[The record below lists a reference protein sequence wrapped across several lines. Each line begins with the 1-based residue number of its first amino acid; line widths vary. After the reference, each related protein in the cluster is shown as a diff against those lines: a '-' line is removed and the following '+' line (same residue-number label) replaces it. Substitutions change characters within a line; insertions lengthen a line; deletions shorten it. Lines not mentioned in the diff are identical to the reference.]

1 MKTVLSSPDDS
12 NNIDKRSDM
21 IKSEI
26 AKYRLL
32 KSKAAIGSHEESRDS
47 SHKLLSKSSFSG
59 FCSPSK
65 AETLSNS
72 TALQASYLQND
83 GSLYSSKVETRPSST
98 KRVGNSQ
105 PLQIQNASPIGSFSE
120 RERIRADYLLS
131 PTAKELSQ
139 SQLHSTKSS
148 SSNRVN
154 LPVASYVNKKGLR
167 NKSPIFEGY
176 IEEKRL
182 DHQGQVWE
190 KIEEFVDTDLEKELL
205 TRSVQKTSTT
215 KNYLNSNTKIQDA
228 AANQKRASSATDTKS
243 KRLRENKNFT
253 PNSSKMVTE
262 ENSNRKH
269 SVPDSPTAA
278 PLREESTVSKRNVLT
293 PIQDH
298 RNQPVNGNKQS
309 SLVKAAQNYNPN
321 QIISPQKAEA
331 ESEKGL
337 KEEVEK
343 WRIFGKMMA
352 ESYDDLNKKYTEYT
366 KDKEKDKKIVSALK
380 EQIRTLKALLKAAK
394 DEQKAKSKEND
405 LSHRKE
411 DDKEQKEYLHLAKEL
426 EEIRNES
433 QETIKVLEF
442 LKNENDILKKS
453 VEEGKKQKQLV
464 EHYQKLADV
473 RFKECSALA
482 EEIICLR
489 TDLDRSHSNYLRIQR
504 EQGSGKKLNVESF
517 LSGKKLKQPDSLGLL
532 GTGESKNIKR
542 NEVKVSNW
550 NEEIDDEPPLPAD
563 FKAIPSKEEST
574 LI

>member
-1 MKTVLSSPDDS
+1 
-12 NNIDKRSDM
+12 M

-32 KSKAAIGSHEESRDS
+32 KSKAAIGSHEEIKDS

-65 AETLSNS
+65 AEVLSNS
-72 TALQASYLQND
+72 TSYLQND
-83 GSLYSSKVETRPSST
+83 GGQYTSKTEIRPSST
-98 KRVGNSQ
+98 KRGGNSQ

-120 RERIRADYLLS
+120 REKIRADYFLS

-139 SQLHSTKSS
+139 SQLNSTKSS
-148 SSNRVN
+148 NSNRVN
-154 LPVASYVNKKGLR
+154 LPVASYVDKKGFR
-167 NKSPIFEGY
+167 NKSPTPVGLL
-176 IEEKRL
+176 EEKRL
-182 DHQGQVWE
+182 DNSKGWE
-190 KIEEFVDTDLEKELL
+190 RIEEFVDTDLEKELL
-205 TRSVQKTSTT
+205 TKSVQKNSTT
-215 KNYLNSNTKIQDA
+215 KSYFNSNTKAQDSA
-228 AANQKRASSATDTKS
+228 AVQKRASSATDTKI
-243 KRLRENKNFT
+243 KRFRENKNFT
-253 PNSSKMVTE
+253 PNSSKTVTE

-278 PLREESTVSKRNVLT
+278 IPKEESTVSKRNVLT
-293 PIQDH
+293 PIQ
-298 RNQPVNGNKQS
+298 NQPLNETKQS
-309 SLVKAAQNYNPN
+309 SLIKAAQNYNPK
-321 QIISPQKAEA
+321 QIQSPQKAEA

-394 DEQKAKSKEND
+394 DEPKAKTKEND
-405 LSHRKE
+405 LSSRKADE
-411 DDKEQKEYLHLAKEL
+411 KEHKEYLHLTKEL
-426 EEIRNES
+426 EEIRNEN

-442 LKNENDILKKS
+442 LKNENDVLKKS

-504 EQGSGKKLNVESF
+504 EQNSGKKLNVDSF
-517 LSGKKLKQPDSLGLL
+517 LSGKKLKQPDSLF
-532 GTGESKNIKR
+532 GTGEGKNIKR
-542 NEVKVSNW
+542 SEVQVSNW
-550 NEEIDDEPPLPAD
+550 TDEVDDELPLPAD
-563 FKAIPSKEEST
+563 LKAIPSKEENT